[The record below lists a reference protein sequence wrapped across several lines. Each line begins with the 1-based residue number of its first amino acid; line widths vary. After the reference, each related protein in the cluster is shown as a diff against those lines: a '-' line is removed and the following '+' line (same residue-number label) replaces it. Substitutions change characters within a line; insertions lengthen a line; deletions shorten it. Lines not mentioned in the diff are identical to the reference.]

1 MANPNQ
7 PTLHPGATGPAVRRL
22 QRALRRTPNL
32 GLVVDRVF
40 GPRTETAVRDFQDQ
54 PDLVVDGIVGPATW
68 AARRR
73 GCAAPA
79 PGQHGR
85 RRLVFHLFGALAQFS
100 VIWTRRDVCLPR
112 WGLAAARA
120 RGRSGGRRSK
130 LGADQ
135 RRTART
141 LYDERQLT
149 VAQIGQ
155 VLGVS
160 RTSIYRALGQDTA
173 AASGAA
179 VPRMESTA

>member
-32 GLVVDRVF
+32 GLVVDGVF

-54 PDLVVDGIVGPATW
+54 HDLVVDGIVGPATW

-73 GCAAPA
+73 GYAAPA

-112 WGLAAARA
+112 WGLAA
-120 RGRSGGRRSK
+120 
-130 LGADQ
+130 
-135 RRTART
+135 
-141 LYDERQLT
+141 
-149 VAQIGQ
+149 
-155 VLGVS
+155 
-160 RTSIYRALGQDTA
+160 
-173 AASGAA
+173 
-179 VPRMESTA
+179 